1 MSFTAFLTNTWT
13 EVTIAMS
20 RIGYNLKQA
29 FSQMG
34 RNKGMYFT
42 SVLAITAMMLI
53 LGLFFV
59 AFVNVNLFAASIE
72 KDYNV
77 IQIYLKDGNSQKV
90 NDAVKATIES
100 TEGVDSVTYVSKDE
114 ALITLKER
122 WGENGYLLD
131 NLPKNPLPDSYTV
144 YVENKD
150 AANSLAEAAPTI
162 EGVDDV
168 VYYRDT
174 IEKLAQISHFIEVG
188 SLIAMAFLVIVS
200 IIIVANTIKLTVFN
214 REKEIGIMKYLGAT
228 DWFVRAPFIWGGI
241 IVGILSAAIATGL
254 TYLIYTK
261 VIELVG
267 ADIARIL
274 SVTMVPAPYLTKNL
288 LIIFLC
294 LGISI
299 GVCGSIISIRRF
311 LDK

>member
-1 MSFTAFLTNTWT
+1 
-13 EVTIAMS
+13 MS
-20 RIGYNLKQA
+20 RLGYNLKQA

-77 IQIYLKDGNSQKV
+77 IQIYLHDGNKAEV
-90 NDAVKATIES
+90 NQAVEATLRG
-100 TEGVDSVTYVSKDE
+100 TEGVDDVKYVSKDE
-114 ALITLKER
+114 ALVTLKQK
-122 WGENGYLLD
+122 WGENAYLLD
-131 NLPKNPLPDSYTV
+131 NLPENPLPDSYMV
-144 YVENKD
+144 YVEDKD
-150 AANSLAEAAPTI
+150 AANALAAAAPGI
-162 EGVDDV
+162 EGVEDV

-174 IEKLAQISHFIEVG
+174 IEKLAQVSHFIELG
-188 SLIAMAFLVIVS
+188 SLIAMAFLVVVS

-241 IVGILSAAIATGL
+241 IVGMLSAFIATGL

-261 VIELVG
+261 IVNIIG
-267 ADIARIL
+267 GDIARIL
-274 SVTMVPAPYLTKNL
+274 SVTVVPAEFLTKNV

>member
-1 MSFTAFLTNTWT
+1 
-13 EVTIAMS
+13 MS
-20 RIGYNLKQA
+20 RTGYNIRQA

-59 AFVNVNLFAASIE
+59 AFMNVNLFAESIE

-77 IQIYLKDGNSQKV
+77 IQVYVKDGTKQETS
-90 NDAVKATIES
+90 DAIKTS
-100 TEGVDSVTYVSKDE
+100 LEGVEGVEEVTFVPKDE
-114 ALITLKER
+114 ALETLKAR

-131 NLPKNPLPDSYTV
+131 NLPDNPLPDSYMV
-144 YVENKD
+144 YVEDND
-150 AANSLAEAAPTI
+150 AANELASVAPSV

-174 IEKLAQISHFIEVG
+174 IEKLSQISHFIETG
-188 SLIAMAFLVIVS
+188 SLIVMAFLVIVS

-228 DWFVRAPFIWGGI
+228 DWFVRAPFVWSGI
-241 IVGILSAAIATGL
+241 IVGVLSAAIATGL
-254 TYLIYTK
+254 THLIYTK
-261 VIELVG
+261 IIDLVG
-267 ADIARIL
+267 GDILRIV
-274 SVTMVPAPYLTKNL
+274 SVSMVPAEQLTKNL

-294 LGISI
+294 LGVSI
-299 GVCGSIISIRRF
+299 GICGSIISIRRF

>member
-1 MSFTAFLTNTWT
+1 
-13 EVTIAMS
+13 MS
-20 RIGYNLKQA
+20 RPGYNLKQA

-42 SVLAITAMMLI
+42 TVLAITAMMLI

-59 AFVNVNLFAASIE
+59 AFVNLNIFTKNIE

-77 IQIYLKDGNSQKV
+77 VQIYVAEGSGDELTQEVGTTLEAKDGVNKV
-90 NDAVKATIES
+90 DFVP
-100 TEGVDSVTYVSKDE
+100 KDE
-114 ALITLKER
+114 ALSTLKDR
-122 WGENGYLLD
+122 WGDNGYLLD
-131 NLPKNPLPDSYTV
+131 NLPDNPLPDSYMV
-144 YVENKD
+144 YVDDKD
-150 AANSLAEAAPTI
+150 AANSVASTAMDI
-162 EGVDDV
+162 KGVDDV

-174 IEKLAQISHFIEVG
+174 IEKLSKVSHFVEVG
-188 SLIAMAFLVIVS
+188 SLIAMAFLIIVS

-241 IVGILSAAIATGL
+241 IVGIISSLIATGL

-261 VIELVG
+261 IVDIVG
-267 ADIARIL
+267 LDIKRIL
-274 SVTMVPAPYLTKNL
+274 SMTVVPAEYLAVNL

-294 LGISI
+294 LGIGI
-299 GVCGSIISIRRF
+299 GISGSAISIRRF
-311 LDK
+311 LDR